1 MQWTKVWLMLH
12 LYFAFTFVGSLVVA
26 EWVGGIARR
35 APEWRDRALLFE
47 VLKRTS
53 QWAGLL
59 PLLLLGVLGNVVA
72 TQTGLRMAVDP
83 WLRTVNGAWLATV
96 IVLAGVALPSVTRLA
111 RLSRAAATGGPAE
124 GYEPA
129 LRNWRFATLA
139 LTLLY
144 VVQLALM
151 VSQAKL

>member
-35 APEWRDRALLFE
+35 TPEWRDRALLFE
-47 VLKRTS
+47 IVRRSSL
-53 QWAGLL
+53 WAGLL

-72 TQTGLRMAVDP
+72 TGTGLRMATDP
-83 WLRTVNGAWLATV
+83 WLRTVNGAWLVTV
-96 IVLAGVALPSVTRLA
+96 IVLAAVALPNAGRLA
-111 RLSRAAATGGPAE
+111 RLSRAAASGGASE
-124 GYEPA
+124 GYDQA
-129 LRNWRFATLA
+129 LRGWRFANLA

-151 VSQAKL
+151 VSQARL

>member
-47 VLKRTS
+47 IIRRSS

-59 PLLLLGVLGNVVA
+59 PLLLLGVLGNMVA
-72 TQTGLRMAVDP
+72 TGTGLRMAVDP
-83 WLRTVNGAWLATV
+83 WLRIVNGAWLLTV
-96 IVLAGVALPSVTRLA
+96 IVLAGVALPNVSRVA
-111 RLSRAAATGGPAE
+111 RLSRAAATGGASE
-124 GYEPA
+124 GYDPA
-129 LRNWRFATLA
+129 LRNWRIANLV

-151 VSQAKL
+151 VSQARL